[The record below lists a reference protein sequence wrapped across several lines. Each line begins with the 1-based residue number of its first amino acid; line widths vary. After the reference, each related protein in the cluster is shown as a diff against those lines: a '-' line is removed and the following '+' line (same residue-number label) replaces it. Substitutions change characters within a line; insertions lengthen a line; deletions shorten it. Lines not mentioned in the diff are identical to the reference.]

1 MTQLH
6 LDNTKYLHKLRFCK
20 CVPLGSKHGGRDQQ
34 LHHGVDLG
42 GDILTYC
49 HTIGQTVPTGTKRLL
64 AISPVIGLFFVL
76 PLSLTTIS
84 LGGLTSFFIAW
95 LSNFKLILF
104 AYGKGPLS
112 SSQSCLLAY
121 FIPIACLPIKIHN
134 PIESTKNEEH
144 PCSEINERGLK
155 SPMNYAIKCL
165 VTVAFL
171 PAYERKDRVHP
182 VMINLMY
189 CVYVYVGLEMSLAVV
204 GAMVRTLVGVRL
216 EPQFEEPYL
225 STSLQEFWGR
235 RWNLMVTNILR
246 PTVYLPVKSI
256 SSRVIGRMWAPLP
269 ASFACFLVSGL
280 MHELIFY
287 YIGRKEPRWVVTSFF
302 LMHGLC
308 VAIEIAAKKVFA
320 NKFRLPRAVSG
331 PMAVGFILTTAL
343 WLFLPALL
351 WCDAEDKARGE
362 AMAVVD
368 FVKEIWSVARLSS
381 ITGIN
386 TSEVS

>member
-1 MTQLH
+1 MEGEISNFVMVWTLA
-6 LDNTKYLHKLRFCK
+6 
-20 CVPLGSKHGGRDQQ
+20 VIS
-34 LHHGVDLG
+34 
-42 GDILTYC
+42 LTYC
-49 HTIGQTVPTGTKRLL
+49 HTICQTVPSGTKRLL
-64 AISPVIGLFFVL
+64 AISPVIGLFFIL

-95 LSNFKLILF
+95 LCNFKLILL

-112 SSQSCLLAY
+112 SSQSCSLAY
-121 FIPIACLPIKIHN
+121 FIPIACLPIKIRN
-134 PIESTKNEEH
+134 PIESAKNEEH

-155 SPMNYAIKCL
+155 SPMNYVIKCL
-165 VTVAFL
+165 VIVAFL

-189 CVYVYVGLEMSLAVV
+189 CVHVYVGLEVSLAVV
-204 GAMVRTLVGVRL
+204 GAMVRALIGVRL

-225 STSLQEFWGR
+225 STSLQDFWGR

-246 PTVYLPVKSI
+246 PTVYLPARSI
-256 SSRVIGRMWAPLP
+256 SSCVIGRTWAPLP

-302 LMHGLC
+302 LVHGLG
-308 VAIEIAAKKVFA
+308 VAIEIAAKKA
-320 NKFRLPRAVSG
+320 LAGKFHLPRVVSG
-331 PMAVGFILTTAL
+331 PMAVSFILATAL

-351 WCDAEDKARGE
+351 WCDAEDKARRE
-362 AMAVVD
+362 AMAMVD
-368 FVKEIWSVARLSS
+368 FVKETWSVVRFSF
-381 ITGIN
+381 IMI
-386 TSEVS
+386 VSR